1 MNLPSAWS
9 TARVTAATG
18 PDLRQQ
24 RGVLAAVVLT
34 ALNLRTAVTGFS
46 VLLGTAG
53 DALRFGQVVAGAIG
67 TIVTA
72 CFAGAAFAAPAL
84 VRRVGLERTAALAL
98 TATTAGLV
106 LRALAW
112 SPAVLLAASVVLFAG
127 VGASNVVLIPIV
139 KTHFPTRVRTL
150 STVYMVL
157 LQVGQLVAPLVALG
171 LATVAG
177 WRTASGVW
185 ALFTAVAAVLWV
197 RIARARAAAPPAAA
211 RPAARLVHWRTP
223 LALGLVGLMAM
234 TSLHVYT
241 LITWLPT
248 MYTDAGVGETASA
261 FLLSWFSGLG
271 LLAAFVVPPL
281 AGRLANPYPVVVVC
295 AALMAVGYLGML
307 SAPATGAFGWAT
319 AFGLGVS
326 TFPLCLTLIGLRTA
340 DAGAA
345 SALSG
350 LVQGIGY
357 GIGCIGPL
365 ALGALDQ
372 ATGSWRPT
380 YLVLAATLLVTL
392 AAGWW
397 ACRPPVAAEPG
408 VPAGTRR

>member
-1 MNLPSAWS
+1 MWS
-9 TARVTAATG
+9 TPSVTA
-18 PDLRQQ
+18 PPQQ

-53 DALRFGQVVAGAIG
+53 DALRFGNLVAGAIG

-72 CFAGAAFAAPAL
+72 CFAVAAFTAPAL
-84 VRRVGLERTAALAL
+84 VRRLGLERTAALAL
-98 TATTAGLV
+98 TATTAGIV

-112 SPAVLLAASVVLFAG
+112 SPGVLLGASVLLFAG

-157 LQVGQLVAPLVALG
+157 LQVGQLVAPLVALA

-185 ALFTAVAAVLWV
+185 AVSTAVAAVLWV
-197 RIARARAAAPPAAA
+197 RAARDRAPLTPGSA
-211 RPAARLVHWRTP
+211 RPAGRAVPARSP
-223 LALGLVGLMAM
+223 LALGLIGLMAM
-234 TSLHVYT
+234 TALHVYT

-248 MYTDAGVGETASA
+248 MYTDAGVGETSSA
-261 FLLSWFSGLG
+261 FLLSWFAGLG
-271 LLAAFVVPPL
+271 LVAAFVVPPL

-307 SAPATGAFGWAT
+307 TAPAGGAFAWAT
-319 AFGLGVS
+319 AFGFGVS

-340 DAGAA
+340 DAAAA

-357 GIGCIGPL
+357 GIGCVGPL

-372 ATGSWRPT
+372 AAGSWRPA
-380 YLVLAATLLVTL
+380 YLVLAATLVVTL
-392 AAGWW
+392 AAGWF
-397 ACRPPVAAEPG
+397 ACRPQRLPA
-408 VPAGTRR
+408 VPAAAARG

>member
-1 MNLPSAWS
+1 
-9 TARVTAATG
+9 V
-18 PDLRQQ
+18 
-24 RGVLAAVVLT
+24 
-34 ALNLRTAVTGFS
+34 
-46 VLLGTAG
+46 GTAG
-53 DALRFGQVVAGAIG
+53 DALRFGNLVAGAIG

-72 CFAGAAFAAPAL
+72 CFAVAAFVAPAL
-84 VRRVGLERTAALAL
+84 VRRIGLERTAALAL
-98 TATTAGLV
+98 TATTVGIV
-106 LRALAW
+106 VRALAW
-112 SPAVLLAASVVLFAG
+112 SPAVLLGASVVLFAG

-139 KTHFPTRVRTL
+139 KTHFPDRVRTL

-157 LQVGQLVAPLVALG
+157 LQVGQLIAPLVALG
-171 LATVAG
+171 LAAVAG
-177 WRTASGVW
+177 WRTASAVW
-185 ALFTAVAAVLWV
+185 ALFTAVAALLWV
-197 RIARARAAAPPAAA
+197 RVARDRAARGPAPVG
-211 RPAARLVHWRTP
+211 PAARRVHGRSP
-223 LALGLVGLMAM
+223 LALGLIGLMAM

-248 MYTDAGVGETASA
+248 MFGDAGVGETGSA
-261 FLLSWFSGLG
+261 FLLSWFAGLG

-295 AALMAVGYLGML
+295 AVLMAVGYLGML
-307 SAPATGAFGWAT
+307 TGPAAGALAWAT

-326 TFPLCLTLIGLRTA
+326 TFPLCLTLIGLRTS
-340 DAGAA
+340 DAPSA

-357 GIGCIGPL
+357 GIGCLGPL

-372 ATGSWRPT
+372 ATGSWDAT

-397 ACRPPVAAEPG
+397 ACRPPRTSAPV
-408 VPAGTRR
+408 VPAGAARQG

>member
-1 MNLPSAWS
+1 M
-9 TARVTAATG
+9 TVTTG
-18 PDLRQQ
+18 PVVRQES
-24 RGVLAAVVLT
+24 GVLAAVVLT
-34 ALNLRTAVTGFS
+34 ALNLRTPVTGFS

-53 DALRFGQVVAGAIG
+53 DALRFGHLVAGAIG

-72 CFAGAAFAAPAL
+72 CFAAAAFSAPVL

-98 TATTAGLV
+98 TATTVGIV

-112 SPAVLLAASVVLFAG
+112 SPAVLLGASVVLFAG

-150 STVYMVL
+150 STLYMVL
-157 LQVGQLVAPLVALG
+157 LQVGQLLAPLVALA
-171 LATVAG
+171 LATVSG

-197 RIARARAAAPPAAA
+197 RQARRGGPDRPAAA
-211 RPAARLVHWRTP
+211 QPRAGLVPWRSP
-223 LALGLVGLMAM
+223 LALGLIGLMAM
-234 TSLHVYT
+234 TALHVYT

-248 MYTDAGVGETASA
+248 MFTDAGVGETPSA
-261 FLLSWFSGLG
+261 FLLSWFAGLG
-271 LLAAFVVPPL
+271 LVAAFVVPPL

-295 AALMAVGYLGML
+295 AVLMGVGYAGMAT
-307 SAPATGAFGWAT
+307 APASGAFAWAT

-326 TFPLCLTLIGLRTA
+326 TFPLCLTLIGLRTTTP
-340 DAGAA
+340 AGA

-350 LVQGIGY
+350 LVQGVGY
-357 GIGCIGPL
+357 GIGCVGPL
-365 ALGALDQ
+365 ALGALDA
-372 ATGSWRPT
+372 ATGSWRPA

-397 ACRPPVAAEPG
+397 ACRPQHVAA
-408 VPAGTRR
+408 PAGLPARPHR

>member
-1 MNLPSAWS
+1 M
-9 TARVTAATG
+9 TAPAHE
-18 PDLRQQ
+18 QQ

-46 VLLGTAG
+46 VLIGTAG
-53 DALRFGQVVAGAIG
+53 DALRFGQLVAGAIG

-72 CFAGAAFAAPAL
+72 CFAAAAFAAPAL
-84 VRRVGLERTAALAL
+84 VRRLGLERTAALAL
-98 TATTAGLV
+98 TATTAGIV

-112 SPAVLLAASVVLFAG
+112 SPGVLLGASVLLFAG

-139 KTHFPTRVRTL
+139 KTHFPARVRTL
-150 STVYMVL
+150 SSVYMVL
-157 LQVGQLVAPLVALG
+157 LQVGQLVAPLVALA
-171 LATVAG
+171 LSAVAG

-185 ALFTAVAAVLWV
+185 AVFTAVAAVLWV
-197 RIARARAAAPPAAA
+197 RAA
-211 RPAARLVHWRTP
+211 RDRAPAPVAGRPAGRAVPARSQ
-223 LALGLVGLMAM
+223 LALGLIGLMAM

-248 MYTDAGVGETASA
+248 MYTGAGVGETSSA
-261 FLLSWFSGLG
+261 FLLSWFAGLG
-271 LLAAFVVPPL
+271 LVAAFVVPPL
-281 AGRLANPYPVVVVC
+281 AGRLANPFPVVVVC

-307 SAPATGAFGWAT
+307 TAPAGGAFAWAT

-326 TFPLCLTLIGLRTA
+326 TFPLCLTLIGLRSP
-340 DAGAA
+340 DAASA

-365 ALGALDQ
+365 ALGALDET
-372 ATGSWRPT
+372 TGSWRPA

-397 ACRPPVAAEPG
+397 ACRPQPVHAPAA
-408 VPAGTRR
+408 PAAAARRG

>member
-1 MNLPSAWS
+1 M
-9 TARVTAATG
+9 TVATD
-18 PDLRQQ
+18 PDTRQQ
-24 RGVLAAVVLT
+24 RGVLTAVVLT

-53 DALRFGQVVAGAIG
+53 DALRFGQLVAGAIG

-72 CFAGAAFAAPAL
+72 CFAVAAFAAPAL
-84 VRRVGLERTAALAL
+84 VRRLGLERTAALAL
-98 TATTAGLV
+98 TATTVGIV

-112 SPAVLLAASVVLFAG
+112 SPAALLGASVLLFAG

-157 LQVGQLVAPLVALG
+157 LQVGQLVAPLVALA

-185 ALFTAVAAVLWV
+185 ALFTAVAAVLW
-197 RIARARAAAPPAAA
+197 IRAARDRAA
-211 RPAARLVHWRTP
+211 RDRAPGAPAGPRPAGRGVHQRTP
-223 LALGLVGLMAM
+223 LALGLIGLMAM
-234 TSLHVYT
+234 TTLHVYT

-248 MYTDAGVGETASA
+248 MYTDAGVGETSAA
-261 FLLSWFSGLG
+261 FLLSWFAGLG
-271 LLAAFVVPPL
+271 LVAAFVVPPL

-307 SAPATGAFGWAT
+307 TAPQTGALAWAT

-340 DAGAA
+340 DPAAA

-372 ATGSWRPT
+372 ATGSWRST
-380 YLVLAATLLVTL
+380 YLVLAATLVITL

-397 ACRPPVAAEPG
+397 ACRPPS
-408 VPAGTRR
+408 VPARRG